1 MNHKLKNTLQ
11 SPQVIFT
18 IIALL
23 FSTVFYSCKDGG
35 SENEI
40 LIGEYAS
47 LTGDKA
53 TFGQSS
59 HNGLVMAVEEINKNG
74 GVLGKQIKLISEDD
88 QGKTNEVQTV
98 VQKLIN
104 RDKVVAVVGEVAS
117 SLSLAAA
124 PICQQ
129 SNIPMVTPAST
140 NPEVT
145 NVGDYIFRVCFID
158 PFQATV
164 MSKFALNSMKV
175 KKVALLIDQKNAYST
190 GLAENFRRVFTEMGG
205 EIVAEQKYSAGDKD
219 FKAQLTS
226 LKAANP
232 EAIFVPGYYTELNLI
247 SIQAREIGITVPLFG
262 GDGWESEKLLEGKA
276 KDALEGSFFSTHV
289 SIEDPNPK
297 IQDFIKK
304 YTEKY
309 GSAPDAMSFL
319 GYDAGMILF
328 DAIKRAGSTEGQKI
342 KDALAS
348 TVNYDGVT
356 GTITINDQ
364 RNAIKPAVVMEIKD
378 GKFTYKETIAP

>member
-1 MNHKLKNTLQ
+1 MKHTLKL
-11 SPQVIFT
+11 P
-18 IIALL
+18 LL
-23 FSTVFYSCKDGG
+23 FLILAVFAISGIISSCKNATT
-35 SENEI
+35 ENEI
-40 LIGEYAS
+40 LIGEFAS

-53 TFGQSS
+53 TFGISS
-59 HNGLVMAVEEINKNG
+59 DNGLKLAVEEINQNG

-104 RDKVVAVVGEVAS
+104 REKVVAIVGEVAS

-129 SNIPMVTPAST
+129 SKIPMVTPAST

-145 NVGDYIFRVCFID
+145 NVGNYIFRVCFID

-175 KKVALLIDQKNAYST
+175 KRVALLVDQKNAYST
-190 GLAENFRRVFTEMGG
+190 GLADNFKRVFKEMGG
-205 EIVAEQKYSAGDKD
+205 EILGEQKYSAGDKD

-226 LKAANP
+226 LKSLNP
-232 EAIFVPGYYTELNLI
+232 EAIFIPGYYTELNLI

-276 KDALEGSFFSTHV
+276 KDALEGCFFSTHV

-304 YTEKY
+304 YKEKY
-309 GSAPDAMSFL
+309 GSTPDAMAFL
-319 GYDAGMILF
+319 SYDAGMILF
-328 DAIKRAGSTEGQKI
+328 DAIKRAGSTDGDKI
-342 KDALAS
+342 REALAN
-348 TVNYDGVT
+348 TKNFNGVT